1 MQKMTDTSDAILQYI
16 KTNLA
21 EEDMEGELKK
31 SDNLLESGIIDSL
44 GMMKLVNFME
54 RKFNVQ
60 IPFGDITTENFMTVE
75 KINHYIAHK
84 ANS

>member
-1 MQKMTDTSDAILQYI
+1 MTDHSNLILQYI

-21 EEDMEGELKK
+21 EDNLEGELEK

-44 GMMKLVNFME
+44 GMMKLINFME

-60 IPFGDITTENFMTVE
+60 IPFGDITVENFMTVG
-75 KINHYIAHK
+75 KINDYLCNK
-84 ANS
+84 VNS